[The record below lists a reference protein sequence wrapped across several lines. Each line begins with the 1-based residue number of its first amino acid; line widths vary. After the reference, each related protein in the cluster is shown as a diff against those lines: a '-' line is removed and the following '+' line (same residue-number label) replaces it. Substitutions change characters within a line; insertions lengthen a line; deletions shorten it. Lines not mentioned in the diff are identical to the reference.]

1 MSNSPSWK
9 GDASLHLQ
17 IINHVPDNMNALE
30 ALSLNVPI
38 KEFMLNN
45 LVLASLEPETQQ
57 EW

>member
-1 MSNSPSWK
+1 
-9 GDASLHLQ
+9 
-17 IINHVPDNMNALE
+17 MNALE